1 MTLPNWIDDRLNPIL
16 VKEVRQALRGRYF
29 KVTYGLTLIAATL
42 VGIVCLMAAD
52 NDPEI
57 GQAYFVGIYMCMAA
71 AMMGLVPFQAFVAA
85 SGSGRGGRAELLQL
99 TALRPRQIVAGRL
112 LSSLVQ
118 SGLVLAALAPFL
130 ALSFLLPGVD
140 LSVLVFVVV
149 YTLIFSVCVSCVTLS
164 ASFLTEN
171 RLLRVLLMVI
181 LGGFQFSLVSSAVA
195 GVTEILRNSSDLQD
209 VEVQVGLSVFAGVA
223 IFIATFAFIGGTL
236 RISHPE
242 ENRSTP
248 LRVLMF
254 GFALVGMIGTY
265 MAMHWVPHPEAEAFI
280 VAYLALGFAML
291 LPSGI
296 FSGESERL
304 GRRVQ
309 VTAPKNAL
317 VALAATPFMPGGGN
331 GALFNLVIVTLFG
344 GFMMIFPTV
353 EPDAGDAW
361 VELFVFSF
369 LWAVTA
375 FNLPTALLQRW
386 SHRMPIR
393 VLSAFA
399 PGMFF
404 AGTAMVPTFFGLMA
418 GDRDWGDFE
427 HPFCF
432 PWAFERLT
440 RDNFSDKEA
449 IWTVAL
455 VMFVIT
461 MLVNLPRMLRGIRE
475 VQRVSRLRRENEA
488 RVKAFEEEEVS
499 AA

>member
-1 MTLPNWIDDRLNPIL
+1 MTLPDWIDDRFNPIL

-42 VGIVCLMAAD
+42 VGIVCLMASD
-52 NDPEI
+52 SNQDI
-57 GQAYFVGIYMCMAA
+57 GQTYFVGIYMCMAA

-140 LSVLVFVVV
+140 LTVLVFVVV
-149 YTLIFSVCVSCVTLS
+149 YTLIFSACVSCVTLS

-195 GVTEILRNSSDLQD
+195 GVSEILRNSQDLQD
-209 VEVQVGLSVFAGVA
+209 IEAQVALAVFAGVA

-254 GFALVGMIGTY
+254 CFALVGMIGTY
-265 MAMHWVPHPEAEAFI
+265 LAMHFVPHPEAEGFV

-291 LPSGI
+291 LPAGI
-296 FSGESERL
+296 FSGEPERL

-317 VALAATPFMPGGGN
+317 VGLLVTPFMPGGGN
-331 GALFNLVIVTLFG
+331 GALFNLMILGTFG
-344 GFMMIFPTV
+344 SIMMLFPTV
-353 EPDAGDAW
+353 DPDAGDAW

-369 LWAVTA
+369 LWGVTA
-375 FNLPTALLQRW
+375 FNLPSALLQRW
-386 SHRMPIR
+386 SKHMPVR
-393 VLSAFA
+393 VLSAFS
-399 PGMFF
+399 PGLFF
-404 AGTAMVPTFFGLMA
+404 AATAMVPTFFGLMA

-440 RDNFSDKEA
+440 RDSYSNKEA
-449 IWTVAL
+449 IWAVAL
-455 VMFVIT
+455 LMFVVT
-461 MLVNLPRMLRGIRE
+461 VLVNMPRMLRGLKE

-488 RVKAFEEEEVS
+488 RAKAEKAQEVS

>member
-1 MTLPNWIDDRLNPIL
+1 MTLPSFIDDRLNPIL

-52 NDPEI
+52 SGQEV
-57 GQAYFVGIYMCMAA
+57 GQAYFVGIYMCMAS

-140 LSVLVFVVV
+140 LTVLLFVVV
-149 YTLIFSVCVSCVTLS
+149 YTLIFSACVSCVTLS

-209 VEVQVGLSVFAGVA
+209 IEAQIALSIFAGIA

-248 LRVLMF
+248 LRLLML
-254 GFALVGMIGTY
+254 GFAVVGMTGTY
-265 MAMHWVPHPEAEAFI
+265 AAMHWAPHPEAEAFV

-291 LPSGI
+291 LPAGL

-317 VALAATPFMPGGGN
+317 VGLLATPLMPGGGN
-331 GALFNLVIVTLFG
+331 GALFNMALLAFFG
-344 GFMMIFPTV
+344 AFMMLFPTV
-353 EPDAGDAW
+353 DPDSGDAW
-361 VELFVFSF
+361 AELFIFSF
-369 LWAVTA
+369 MWGVTA

-386 SHRMPIR
+386 ADRTPIR
-393 VLSAFA
+393 VLSAFS
-399 PGMFF
+399 PGLFF
-404 AGTAMVPTFFGLMA
+404 AATAMVPTFVGLML
-418 GDRDWGDFE
+418 GDRDWGEFE

-440 RDNFSDKEA
+440 RDSYSHRESIWAVA
-449 IWTVAL
+449 IGFFLLTV
-455 VMFVIT
+455 V
-461 MLVNLPRMLRGIRE
+461 VNLPRMMRGLRE
-475 VQRVSRLRRENEA
+475 VQRVCRLRRENVARAKAEAAEEA
-488 RVKAFEEEEVS
+488 R